1 MDDTSKQR
9 GEVARANLVLVGVG
23 CPPSVDDG
31 WEGVASSEGLG
42 TRGQLRRPVR
52 RRGRARWRTR
62 SGFPSTM
69 ESNVGAATVGD
80 VEVDDECPTPLVL
93 RTAPK
98 YDDVGRGEGV
108 NEAGGSGSTA
118 TSANACAVY
127 AAARAATS
135 W

>member
-1 MDDTSKQR
+1 MDNISERQ

-31 WEGVASSEGLG
+31 WEGVASLEGLG
-42 TRGQLRRPVR
+42 ARGQLRRPVR
-52 RRGRARWRTR
+52 RRGRARWQTR
-62 SGFPSTM
+62 SDFPSMT
-69 ESNVGAATVGD
+69 ESNVEAATVGN
-80 VEVDDECPTPLVL
+80 VKFDDECPTPLVL

-98 YDDVGRGEGV
+98 YKDVGQGEGV
-108 NEAGGSGSTA
+108 NKAGGSGSTA
-118 TSANACAVY
+118 TSANACAVN